1 MSLFSLTNPRR
12 WRVKTN
18 SSRKIRKPSTQNAR
32 HFFSPQGEAAK
43 NQVGQNPANTIYDVK
58 RLIGRSITESMVKKD
73 IKSFP
78 YTVKDKGGKPSIHIK
93 HKVASIAATPQTSL
107 GSTPT

>member
-1 MSLFSLTNPRR
+1 MPST
-12 WRVKTN
+12 
-18 SSRKIRKPSTQNAR
+18 ISTQNIWHA
-32 HFFSPQGEAAK
+32 FCPQGEAAK

-58 RLIGRSITESMVKKD
+58 RLIGRSISESMVKKD

-78 YTVKDKGGKPSIHIK
+78 YAVKDKGGKPSIQIK
-93 HKVASIAATPQTSL
+93 HKVVSIAAPPQTPL